1 MDYISYEKGFF
12 QDYIAEDIDEYIE
25 RKRKDGE
32 WGDDVEIQALSEI
45 YSRPIEV
52 YVFDDRPIRTFHE
65 DNQQEI

>member
-32 WGDDVEIQALSEI
+32 WGDDVEIQALS
-45 YSRPIEV
+45 
-52 YVFDDRPIRTFHE
+52 
-65 DNQQEI
+65 